1 METTTLQQQR
11 RRKFLLVAPLLVLP
25 FLTLLFWTFGGGHA
39 SAENPMAGQPK
50 GFNSHLPEAR
60 IKDERDQS
68 KLGYY
73 DRAAAD
79 SAKIRQEQQTDPYA
93 RHLAD
98 TPSGQSGFGNS
109 VFSSNHPSDL
119 KLTPGRTADDPSLK
133 AAQVNQRIA
142 QLQAVINKPPA
153 PTVPVPAEN
162 NRAVETPANKAGNS
176 VAAASTEDPELKQ
189 MNGLLEKILDIQHP
203 ERLREKSAILG
214 SATAEKFKAIPAVV
228 DGNQKIVQGTV
239 IRMRLLDSV
248 RLNGQL
254 FTKGQLIYGSGDLYN
269 QRVKINIK
277 LIHVGLQIIPVD
289 LAVYDRTDGME
300 GISVPE
306 AVTSDEI
313 RDGAVNGVQNM
324 DLMSFDPSM
333 TAQLTTAGINTAKGL
348 FAKKVKRV
356 KGKLKNGHELLLRDN
371 VALKNLHRIQEY

>member
-25 FLTLLFWTFGGGHA
+25 FLTLLFWTFGGGRA

-60 IKDERDQS
+60 IKDEHDQS

-79 SAKIRQEQQTDPYA
+79 SAKLKQAQQTDPYA
-93 RHLAD
+93 KRQTD
-98 TPSGQSGFGNS
+98 TGFANP
-109 VFSSNHPSDL
+109 VFSSRQPTGLNATL
-119 KLTPGRTADDPSLK
+119 GKMNDDPSVK

-142 QLQAVINKPPA
+142 QLQAVINKPPVPPSQNNA
-153 PTVPVPAEN
+153 GTVGQALPSENKPVTSVPA
-162 NRAVETPANKAGNS
+162 
-176 VAAASTEDPELKQ
+176 STAEDPELRQ

-203 ERLREKSAILG
+203 ERLREKAGG
-214 SATAEKFKAIPAVV
+214 SASASSAEKFKAIPAVV

-277 LIHVGLQIIPVD
+277 LIHIGLQIIPVD
-289 LAVYDRTDGME
+289 LVVYDRTDGLE

-306 AVTSDEI
+306 AVTGDAV

-371 VALKNLHRIQEY
+371 VALKNTH

>member
-25 FLTLLFWTFGGGHA
+25 FLTLLFWTFGGGRA

-60 IKDERDQS
+60 VKDEHDQS

-79 SAKIRQEQQTDPYA
+79 SAKLRQAQQTDPYA
-93 RHLAD
+93 RRMSDTGSGLSAFAD
-98 TPSGQSGFGNS
+98 PAFSPHQPAGLNS
-109 VFSSNHPSDL
+109 TL
-119 KLTPGRTADDPSLK
+119 GRAADDPSLK
-133 AAQVNQRIA
+133 AAMVNQRLA
-142 QLQAVINKPPA
+142 QLQAVINKPSVPPA
-153 PTVPVPAEN
+153 PNNPAPVMPTDN
-162 NRAVETPANKAGNS
+162 KAVSQPTTTPA
-176 VAAASTEDPELKQ
+176 EDPELKQ

-203 ERLREKSAILG
+203 ERLREKVEGPALL
-214 SATAEKFKAIPAVV
+214 ATTEKFKAIPAIV
-228 DGNQKIVQGTV
+228 DGTQKIVQGTV

-306 AVTSDEI
+306 AVTGDAV

-356 KGKLKNGHELLLRDN
+356 KGKLKNRHELLLRDN
-371 VALKNLHRIQEY
+371 VALKNALK